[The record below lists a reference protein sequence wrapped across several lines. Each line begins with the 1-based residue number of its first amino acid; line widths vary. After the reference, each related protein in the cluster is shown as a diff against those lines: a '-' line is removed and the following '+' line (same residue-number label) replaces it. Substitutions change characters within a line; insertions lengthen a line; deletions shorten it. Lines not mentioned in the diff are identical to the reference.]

1 MEQRNLLVVTV
12 LQLVQRLTNR
22 IDIAAAQHFTNQL
35 HLAAATL
42 FLDTLGEFNGVA
54 QVAIQRDF
62 IQRVFP
68 SSTISAPRRFSSSA
82 SRLISLLLTQ
92 IISSSSSSTSSPG
105 VVEPVF
111 GLLCHLRLL
120 KKEANVTS

>member
-1 MEQRNLLVVTV
+1 LWRFF
-12 LQLVQRLTNR
+12 QLVQRLANR

-54 QVAIQRDF
+54 QVGIERDF

-68 SSTISAPRRFSSSA
+68 RSTSSAPRRFSSSA

-92 IISSSSSSTSSPG
+92 MISSSSSSTYHRARRRASLRAALSSQAP
-105 VVEPVF
+105 
-111 GLLCHLRLL
+111 
-120 KKEANVTS
+120 